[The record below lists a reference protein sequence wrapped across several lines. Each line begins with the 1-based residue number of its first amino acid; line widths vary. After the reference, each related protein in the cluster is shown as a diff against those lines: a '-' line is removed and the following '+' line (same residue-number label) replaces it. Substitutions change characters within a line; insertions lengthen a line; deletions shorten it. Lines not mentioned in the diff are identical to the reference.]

1 MAKLYISEFT
11 KVGGVAGANT
21 PVAMLPASATQVVAI
36 GGASAQSAALRADT
50 GFVRVVADVAA
61 SIEVGA
67 NPTATVNSALVG
79 AYAAEYFA
87 VVGGQ
92 KIAVIAAG

>member
-11 KVGGVAGANT
+11 KVGGDAGSMV
-21 PVAMLPASATQVVAI
+21 PVAMLPASANQVVAI
-36 GGASAQSAALRADT
+36 GGASVQSTALRIDTQYVRVIADT
-50 GFVRVVADVAA
+50 PA
-61 SIEVGA
+61 SIVSGA
-67 NPTATVNSALVG
+67 NPVATVNSPLLG

-87 VVGGQ
+87 VTGGQ